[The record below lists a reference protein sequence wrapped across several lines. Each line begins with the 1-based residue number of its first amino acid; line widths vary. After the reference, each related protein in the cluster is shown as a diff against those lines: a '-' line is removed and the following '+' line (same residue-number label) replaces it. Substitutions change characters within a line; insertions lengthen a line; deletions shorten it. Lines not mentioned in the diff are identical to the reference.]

1 MELDTNTVDII
12 SFILILM
19 SVILSYSRGLTREC
33 LTIIAWILSFISSIQ
48 LGPTILPFILNFPFL
63 EEFLLGNCPLA
74 MLFSY
79 IITFLFSL
87 TFFSIV
93 IAILNISKTTE
104 LHSVWSSID
113 KIGGVLFGFIRSI
126 IMLILILIFIQDFLP
141 DFKFKNKIVG
151 SMNESITSQLLMP
164 SKNYLYNFISKNG
177 QKWLTNTY
185 IFVLKNECKYK

>member
-1 MELDTNTVDII
+1 MELNNNTVDII
-12 SFILILM
+12 SIILILM
-19 SVILSYSRGLTREC
+19 SVILSYSRGLIREC

-48 LGPTILPFILNFPFL
+48 LGPTILPLILNFPFL

-79 IITFLFSL
+79 VITFLLSL

-93 IAILNISKTTE
+93 IAIFNISKTTE

-113 KIGGVLFGFIRSI
+113 KLGGVLFGFIKSI
-126 IMLILILIFIQDFLP
+126 IMLLLILILIQDFLP
-141 DFKFKNKIVG
+141 DFKLKNKIND
-151 SMNESITSQLLMP
+151 SINESMTSKLLMP

-177 QKWLTNTY
+177 QKWLTSTY
-185 IFVLKNECKYK
+185 TFVLKNECK

>member
-177 QKWLTNTY
+177 QKWLTTTY
-185 IFVLKNECKYK
+185 ILVLKNECK